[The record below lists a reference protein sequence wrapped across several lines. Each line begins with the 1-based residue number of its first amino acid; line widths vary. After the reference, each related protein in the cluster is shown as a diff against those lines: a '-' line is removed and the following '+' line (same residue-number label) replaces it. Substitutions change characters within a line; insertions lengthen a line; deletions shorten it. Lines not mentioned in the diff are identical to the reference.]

1 MSWDYN
7 KIEEEMEERNHQL
20 GLSFQRARKEAQ
32 IDEMIKNAGLYS
44 IASSDGRA
52 QLSFFPP
59 ISEDEKKD
67 NKKFQENVSENKRD
81 DEENG
86 I

>member
-59 ISEDEKKD
+59 VSNKEEKDNDKLHDSKKD
-67 NKKFQENVSENKRD
+67 E
-81 DEENG
+81 EENG

>member
-7 KIEEEMEERNHQL
+7 KVEEDLEERNHQFAI
-20 GLSFQRARKEAQ
+20 SFQRARKEAQ

-44 IASSDGRA
+44 LASEDGRS

-59 ISEDEKKD
+59 VEKKS
-67 NKKFQENVSENKRD
+67 NKPENFKVGNSIKENEQ